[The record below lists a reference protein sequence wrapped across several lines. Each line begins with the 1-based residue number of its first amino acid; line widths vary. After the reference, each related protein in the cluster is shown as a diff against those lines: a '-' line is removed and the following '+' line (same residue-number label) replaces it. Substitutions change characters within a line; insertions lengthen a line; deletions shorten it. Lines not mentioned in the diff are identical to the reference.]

1 MQNEKRDRL
10 IELIQQ
16 ADAICSNRKRCEGCV
31 GFGKGADCVD
41 YHMADHLIA
50 HGVTFKDVPDTNVGE
65 WVSVKDRLP
74 EETQCFLVV
83 LNNEDIDIRV
93 FNSKNEPFQSYS
105 SMLDKFLF
113 LDDKGEWHT
122 TDRVTHWMP
131 LPQAPKG
138 E

>member
-1 MQNEKRDRL
+1 MSVREKLIDVIQNSVGGCARHWAEV
-10 IELIQQ
+10 I
-16 ADAICSNRKRCEGCV
+16 ADG
-31 GFGKGADCVD
+31 
-41 YHMADHLIA
+41 LIA
-50 HGVTFKDVPDTNVGE
+50 HGVTIKDVPDIYVGE
-65 WVSVKDRLP
+65 WISVKDRLP
-74 EETQCFLVV
+74 EETQAFLVV

-131 LPQAPKG
+131 LPQPPKG